1 MLPQDPVILLSVV
14 NTRLRDG
21 CGCLEELCSQEDVC
35 LEDLCAKL
43 AAMGYTYDPESNQ
56 FK

>member
-21 CGCLEELCSQEDVC
+21 CGCLEELCAQEGTC
-35 LEDLCAKL
+35 SEDLCARL
-43 AAMGYTYDPESNQ
+43 EALGYHYDREKNQ
-56 FK
+56 FR

>member
-1 MLPQDPVILLSVV
+1 MLPQDPVILLSMV

-21 CGCLEELCSQEDVC
+21 CGCLEELCAQEDVC
-35 LEDLCAKL
+35 AEDLCAKL
-43 AAMGYTYDPESNQ
+43 ASVGFCYDPESNQ